1 MREVGSIMTVGLLIS
16 DKSNCVVIDFIVS
29 VLPWT
34 SWMMSLLLTR

>member
-1 MREVGSIMTVGLLIS
+1 MIEVGSIMTVNLLIS
-16 DKSNCVVIDFIVS
+16 DKSNCVGIDFTVS